1 MGLIPKDIE
10 TIGSFEH
17 FMKAKEDLLNEIRNK
32 SDLSNK
38 TNNIVNCGMDDDDI
52 EICDIVNEIEKKEAP
67 KKDISTD
74 KNKVKGTLD
83 AFLCKKELD
92 TETSNKDKETK
103 PIYELVK
110 NDKKKWNNKKKGN
123 CLFIA
128 FCKALDTEENLQ
140 MEMRSVIAKNLHR
153 IKKPEL
159 IGKNEEQKDNYY
171 NQIKKKGYPGGML
184 ELETFSIWT
193 GFNVRIYN
201 SQKTLIREFNPESN
215 IKIAF
220 SINNETN
227 HISFMPYKDKKEYGN
242 YKEYKGRLQY
252 IFNQIIILFLLTNF

>member
-1 MGLIPKDIE
+1 
-10 TIGSFEH
+10 
-17 FMKAKEDLLNEIRNK
+17 MKAKEDLLNEIRNK

-159 IGKNEEQKDNYY
+159 IGKNEEQKENYY
-171 NQIKKKGYPGGML
+171 NQIKKNGYPGGML

-201 SQKTLIREFNPESN
+201 SQKTLIREFNEECQEGKW
-215 IKIAF
+215 IIYI
-220 SINNETN
+220 IN
-227 HISFMPYKDKKEYGN
+227 KKYFCF
-242 YKEYKGRLQY
+242 QS
-252 IFNQIIILFLLTNF
+252 

>member
-1 MGLIPKDIE
+1 
-10 TIGSFEH
+10 
-17 FMKAKEDLLNEIRNK
+17 
-32 SDLSNK
+32 
-38 TNNIVNCGMDDDDI
+38 
-52 EICDIVNEIEKKEAP
+52 
-67 KKDISTD
+67 
-74 KNKVKGTLD
+74 
-83 AFLCKKELD
+83 
-92 TETSNKDKETK
+92 
-103 PIYELVK
+103 
-110 NDKKKWNNKKKGN
+110 
-123 CLFIA
+123 
-128 FCKALDTEENLQ
+128 

-171 NQIKKKGYPGGML
+171 NQIKKNGYPGSML

-252 IFNQIIILFLLTNF
+252 IFI

>member
-17 FMKAKEDLLNEIRNK
+17 FMKAKEDLLNEIRNR

-92 TETSNKDKETK
+92 TKTSNKDKETK

-171 NQIKKKGYPGGML
+171 NQIKKNGYPGGML

-201 SQKTLIREFNPESN
+201 SQKTLIREFNEECQEGKW
-215 IKIAF
+215 IIYI
-220 SINNETN
+220 IN
-227 HISFMPYKDKKEYGN
+227 KK
-242 YKEYKGRLQY
+242 Y
-252 IFNQIIILFLLTNF
+252 IFVFNHNLILSLISLN